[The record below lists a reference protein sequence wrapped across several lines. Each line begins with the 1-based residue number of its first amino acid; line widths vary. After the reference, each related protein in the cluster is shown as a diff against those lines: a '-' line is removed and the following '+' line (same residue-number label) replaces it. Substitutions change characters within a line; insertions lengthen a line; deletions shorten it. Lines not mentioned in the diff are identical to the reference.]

1 MRMKIQSCNN
11 LQRQDRVKPSSQP
24 HKSLLRSMANF
35 DCTKTNPVNFKAI
48 LFQNGLNISEKAE
61 IENLIEN
68 YKENNEKIEL
78 LGQGSFG
85 VVYKINLKNRGNVAV
100 KILKQDKE
108 KLLTGG
114 GNLKNEAEI
123 LRKIPASCKRSQQL
137 IDYFETPKRNYLVS
151 SFVKGQMLSKQKNL
165 SQELLDNIT
174 DELFKYDKYGLMF
187 YDPNPDN
194 IFIYNDQPGFID
206 FEFMEKKNPNCKNFQ
221 AYNDYHHISRNLYF
235 PQKSNI
241 NAFENRTLGKYI
253 KNIEK
258 NEGKA
263 QALLLTERYLKSLSK
278 YHAKMADYLD
288 RRNKNIF
295 NDITNKA
302 IEYEKALSE
311 IYKKPSKEI
320 IEIEKD
326 LIDIRYTTL
335 NYHLFVHRNNEN
347 KLLKDDIENYGNF
360 DNYINKI
367 NKKTKKILKMLD
379 DLSTKNQNK
388 DIQNYCKTNKL
399 YIQNFLRKNANKN
412 FYKFRKNPDVNKNL
426 ENMSKNIIGNYK
438 KLKLD
443 KTLNSEIKKFNIEYT
458 NIKNKNKENKN
469 IQEFCDAIKFTLYN
483 TLQFI
488 KEEQI

>member
-1 MRMKIQSCNN
+1 MKIQSCNN

-24 HKSLLRSMANF
+24 HKSLLRNMANF
-35 DCTKTNPVNFKAI
+35 DCAKTNPVNFKAV

-68 YKENNEKIEL
+68 YNENNEKIEL
-78 LGQGSFG
+78 LGKGSFG
-85 VVYKINLKNRGNVAV
+85 IVYKINLKSKGNVAV
-100 KILKQDKE
+100 KILKQNKE
-108 KLLTGG
+108 ELLKGG
-114 GNLKNEAEI
+114 GNLKNEADI

-151 SFVKGQMLSKQKNL
+151 SFVKGQMLSNQKNL

-241 NAFENRTLGKYI
+241 NAFENRTLGKYF
-253 KNIEK
+253 KNIGK
-258 NEGKA
+258 NEGET
-263 QALLLTERYLKSLSK
+263 QVLLLTERYLKSLSK
-278 YHAKMADYLD
+278 YHSKMADYLD
-288 RRNKNIF
+288 SKNKKIF
-295 NDITNKA
+295 NEITDKA
-302 IEYEKALSE
+302 IEYEEALSE

-320 IEIEKD
+320 IEIERN

-335 NYHLFVHRNNEN
+335 NYHLFVRRKNEN

-360 DNYINKI
+360 DNYVNKI
-367 NKKTKKILKMLD
+367 NKQTQKVLKMLD
-379 DLSTKNQNK
+379 NLAAQSSDKN
-388 DIQNYCKTNKL
+388 IQNYCKVNKL
-399 YIQNFLRKNANKN
+399 YVQNFLRKDANTN
-412 FYKFRKNPDVNKNL
+412 FYKFRRNPDINKNL
-426 ENMSKNIIGNYK
+426 ENMIKNIIGNYK
-438 KLKLD
+438 KLELD
-443 KTLNSEIKKFNIEYT
+443 KTLNSEIKKFNIEYQNT
-458 NIKNKNKENKN
+458 KAKNKQNKEACA
-469 IQEFCDAIKFTLYN
+469 FCDAIKFTLFN
-483 TLQFI
+483 TLHFI
-488 KEEQI
+488 KKEQI